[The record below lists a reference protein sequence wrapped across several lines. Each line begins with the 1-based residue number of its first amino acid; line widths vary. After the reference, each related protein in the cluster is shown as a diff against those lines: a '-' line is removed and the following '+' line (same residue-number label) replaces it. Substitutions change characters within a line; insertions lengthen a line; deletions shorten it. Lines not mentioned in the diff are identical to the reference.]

1 MSDAI
6 ATAPASEA
14 LQITERQYLQ
24 ERLDNQIAW
33 YSAKSS
39 KCQDRHKSLRLT
51 EVVAAALIPFIAGMG
66 TSIAYG
72 TWITGG
78 LGALIAITAAASGI
92 FKYHENWIQYRAT
105 SEQLKQE
112 KFLFLARTG
121 PYAGE
126 DAFQA
131 LVSRVEGLISK
142 ENSTWN
148 QTFMPAA
155 KPEGSA

>member
-1 MSDAI
+1 MPDAI
-6 ATAPASEA
+6 APAPSAEA

-24 ERLDNQIAW
+24 ERLDNQITW
-33 YSAKSS
+33 YSAKSA
-39 KCQDRHKSLRLT
+39 KCQDRHKSLRMT

-66 TSIAYG
+66 STITYG
-72 TWITGG
+72 AWITGA

-131 LVSRVEGLISK
+131 LVGRIESLIAK
-142 ENSTWN
+142 ENSTW
-148 QTFMPAA
+148 TASFKPAA